1 MTRSRPGGLCAWI
14 VCVLCSF
21 PLAAQQPQ
29 QPAPAKPKPEAP
41 KPAAPKPASPKP
53 PNPFENVPQAQEPKP
68 EPPKLE
74 TPKPP
79 TDIQQLTPDRP
90 PEDIIDIVEFRG
102 ARRVPQDTL
111 RALIFTKKG
120 DKYDE

>member
-1 MTRSRPGGLCAWI
+1 MTRSRPGGLCALA
-14 VCVLCSF
+14 VCLLFTLS
-21 PLAAQQPQ
+21 LSAQQPQ
-29 QPAPAKPKPEAP
+29 QPKPAAP
-41 KPAAPKPASPKP
+41 KPAAPKPAAPKP

-74 TPKPP
+74 APKPAG
-79 TDIQQLTPDRP
+79 DIQQLTPDRP

-111 RALIFTKKG
+111 RALIFTKKD
-120 DKYDE
+120 DKYDEE